1 MSGVGAAA
9 TPGQLC
15 SVLVPSCDAYAD
27 LWIPFFALFW
37 RYWSDCP
44 FPVYLGTNPVDGA
57 SGLALLHAAF
67 PYIEL
72 ATSEPDFARSST
84 DRRHGP

>member
-1 MSGVGAAA
+1 MSTPTGSSSAA
-9 TPGQLC
+9 
-15 SVLVPSCDAYAD
+15 VPFGRSCGRFSALREQD
-27 LWIPFFALFW
+27 LT
-37 RYWSDCP
+37 
-44 FPVYLGTNPVDGA
+44 VYLGTNPVDGA